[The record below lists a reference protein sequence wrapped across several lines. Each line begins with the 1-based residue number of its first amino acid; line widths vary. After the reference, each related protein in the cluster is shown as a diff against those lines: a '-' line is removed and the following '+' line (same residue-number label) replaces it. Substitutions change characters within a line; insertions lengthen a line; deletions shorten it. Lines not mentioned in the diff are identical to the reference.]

1 MRCLEMGGTFFH
13 LPLTLMVRASSTQP
27 SLRGGPHSDPHQLVP
42 SKVEPGYVSGK
53 SKSYIEYLL
62 SNVFLTT
69 PLTL

>member
-1 MRCLEMGGTFFH
+1 MFRNGWH
-13 LPLTLMVRASSTQP
+13 LFSPTSNTHGEGFIYSAQ
-27 SLRGGPHSDPHQLVP
+27 GPHSDPHQLVP